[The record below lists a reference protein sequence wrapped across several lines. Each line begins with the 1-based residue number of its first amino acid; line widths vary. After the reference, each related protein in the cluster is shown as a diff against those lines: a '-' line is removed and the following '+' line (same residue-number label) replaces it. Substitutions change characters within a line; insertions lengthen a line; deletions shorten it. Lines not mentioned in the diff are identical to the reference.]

1 MAKPTQLSASLY
13 VGDLALDVTEG
24 QIFELFNPVGM
35 VASIRVCRDAVTR
48 RSLGYAYVNFHN
60 FKDAEL
66 VLDTKNNSLIKGRP
80 CRIMWSQRDPSVRK
94 SGVGNIFIKNLD
106 PDIGHKELNDTF
118 SVFGNILSC
127 KVALN
132 DNNLSKGYGF
142 VHFETEES
150 AQKAINKLNG
160 MIIGTKKVYVGKF
173 IPKKERF
180 KQQEASWTNVY
191 LKNLDRDKTDADL
204 ENIFGRFGEIT
215 SARVMLDDSKVSRG
229 FGFVNF
235 RKHESA
241 VAAVDEVNKGNMKN
255 ADGVP
260 FYAARAQKKAERL
273 AELRRKFEQ
282 LRIERS
288 SQYQGINLYL
298 KNIEDEVNEERLRK
312 EFSPFGNITSVKIAT
327 DSYSGLSKGFG
338 FICFSTQDEAQRAM
352 NEMNGKILHGCLKPL
367 YVALHEPKELRV
379 QKLATYYAQRSKSL
393 RSGNVAPVPPLGYPP
408 QVYFSNQFI
417 APMMNPRNPQ
427 YTRWTASANPS
438 YPVGNFPSVQQT
450 NQRQPKR
457 SANNNTNGGP
467 SNPPP
472 SNAKRNTSHTQTEQS
487 TQTSQEQTADITTL
501 PPDQQKLMVGE
512 KLYRLVHQ
520 KQPNLAGKITGM
532 LLDGE
537 MEDLLQLLDNEENLS
552 SKIEEAVRVLD
563 EAKKSDHSQESKD
576 AQ

>member
-1 MAKPTQLSASLY
+1 MAKPSQLSASLY

-132 DNNLSKGYGF
+132 ENNLSKGYGF

-173 IPKKERF
+173 VPKKERF

-204 ENIFGRFGEIT
+204 EKIFGQFGEIT
-215 SARVMLDDSKVSRG
+215 SARVMLDESHHSRG

-235 RKHESA
+235 RNHESA

-260 FYAARAQKKAERL
+260 LYAARAQKKAERL

-282 LRIERS
+282 LRLERS
-288 SQYQGINLYL
+288 SQYQGINLYV
-298 KNIEDEVNEERLRK
+298 KNIEDEVTEEKLRK

-327 DSYSGLSKGFG
+327 DGPSGGSKGFG
-338 FICFSTQDEAQRAM
+338 FICFSTQDEAQRAI
-352 NEMNGKILHGCLKPL
+352 NEMNGKILPGCHKPL

-379 QKLATYYAQRSKSL
+379 QKLATYYSQRSKSL

-417 APMMNPRNPQ
+417 APMMNPRNQFP
-427 YTRWTASANPS
+427 RWTASTTPTYSAS
-438 YPVGNFPSVQQT
+438 NFPSVQAA

-457 SANNNTNGGP
+457 NANPNTSNTGP
-467 SNPPP
+467 TNPPP
-472 SNAKRNTSHTQTEQS
+472 SNAKRNTSLTQAEQS
-487 TQTSQEQTADITTL
+487 TQTVQEQNADITTL
-501 PPDQQKLMVGE
+501 PPDQQKLLLGE
-512 KLYRLVHQ
+512 RLYRLVHQ

-532 LLDGE
+532 LLDGD
-537 MEDLLQLLDNEENLS
+537 MEDLFQLLENPDNLS
-552 SKIEEAVRVLD
+552 AKIEEAVSVLE
-563 EAKKSDHSQESKD
+563 EANPSLESKEE
-576 AQ
+576 Q